1 MVVCHATSGWG
12 QYTIVVL
19 LAKYMFDYQG
29 KQIKEIGFMTSL
41 PFIVQ
46 AATNI
51 FSTFAADYLGQKTSM
66 SKVNVRKSLVLCATI
81 FPAGSLLL
89 MPVFGCN
96 VKGVVDKILGL
107 VRIFNGHFRNQRGQS
122 PQKTSK
128 IIFFV
133 KVDNFEKILYSC
145 VNFSANLHSLKCL
158 RLLEC

>member
-46 AATNI
+46 AVTNVVA
-51 FSTFAADYLGQKTSM
+51 TFAADYLGQKTSM
-66 SKVNVRKSLVLCATI
+66 SKVNIRKIMVLCCTI

-96 VKGVVDKILGL
+96 VSVTL
-107 VRIFNGHFRNQRGQS
+107 
-122 PQKTSK
+122 
-128 IIFFV
+128 
-133 KVDNFEKILYSC
+133 
-145 VNFSANLHSLKCL
+145 CL
-158 RLLEC
+158 AITAQAFISGT

>member
-96 VKGVVDKILGL
+96 VNASLSLAIVAMAFIS
-107 VRIFNGHFRNQRGQS
+107 FNTAGAKCNPNDISPEVTAHFRIHIRICYFFSLHQS
-122 PQKTSK
+122 
-128 IIFFV
+128 
-133 KVDNFEKILYSC
+133 
-145 VNFSANLHSLKCL
+145 
-158 RLLEC
+158 

>member
-1 MVVCHATSGWG
+1 MSRTLSRIELSVKNRTAKIAQTRSQSVPYRRILTSLPVWAMVVCHATSGWG

-46 AATNI
+46 AGTNVVA
-51 FSTFAADYLGQKTSM
+51 TFAADYLGQKTSM
-66 SKVNVRKSLVLCATI
+66 SKVNVRKIMVLCCTI

-96 VKGVVDKILGL
+96 VSVTL
-107 VRIFNGHFRNQRGQS
+107 
-122 PQKTSK
+122 
-128 IIFFV
+128 
-133 KVDNFEKILYSC
+133 
-145 VNFSANLHSLKCL
+145 CL
-158 RLLEC
+158 AITAQAFISGI